1 MTVFERLIERR
12 HLVIPIAGLGSLLL
26 LHFATQVWISRDREP
41 RVFRAPPIASISPHQ
56 GIDEKQTALS
66 AWMPVKVEE
75 AKRPE
80 REPRLV
86 GVFISK
92 AAGSRASIL
101 WTSPDGALPASFS
114 LVSVGDVAEGWE
126 VKTIKPR
133 MVELARSDE
142 RRELLILNVPD
153 QFKASASIR

>member
-1 MTVFERLIERR
+1 MTIFQRLVERR
-12 HLVIPIAGLGSLLL
+12 HLVIPIAGLTFLLL

-41 RVFRAPPIASISPHQ
+41 RVFRAPPIVSISAHQ
-56 GIDEKQTALS
+56 GVDEKRTALS

-75 AKRPE
+75 TKKPE

-92 AAGSRASIL
+92 VAGSRASIV
-101 WTSPDGALPASFS
+101 WTSPDGALPATFS

-133 MVELARSDE
+133 MVELARGDE
-142 RRELLILNVPD
+142 RRELVILNVPD
-153 QFKASASIR
+153 QFKASGSAR